1 MSLPPDDP
9 DLTSALF
16 GETSPARIAAVEDAL
31 RRDPSLRRE
40 AAELRASAELL
51 GSVMRRHAPVHTL
64 TEERRASILRGEKRP
79 GSHPETA
86 PVSTWQEPRL
96 RSVTTRSIFLH
107 PGVLTGG
114 IAAALALGLYA
125 LPGIRG
131 AWEWKDAPV
140 ATSTTGEPS
149 REGLIRVTP
158 GQPAKVARNR
168 PAQQQQQQPAPPETA
183 ILPGEQPLPEIPAM
197 ATMPPGAQENADPS
211 ARPLP
216 TSPGAPVPAG
226 TFTAEAS
233 PPPSTPKK
241 PSLLKPEH
249 LILPSGLGLGPKGPA
264 LGMPPPGR
272 KPKEREKDAKSSKK
286 DDKPDKSDK
295 PD

>member
-9 DLTSALF
+9 DLTSSLL
-16 GETSPARIAAVEDAL
+16 GEASPARTAAVDAVL
-31 RRDPSLRRE
+31 RRDPALRRE
-40 AAELRASAELL
+40 AAEIQASADLL
-51 GSVMRRHAPVHTL
+51 GSVLRRHAPVFTL
-64 TEERRASILRGEKRP
+64 TEERRASILRGETRP
-79 GSHPETA
+79 GALPETA
-86 PVSTWQEPRL
+86 PVTSWQEPRL

-131 AWEWKDAPV
+131 AWDWKDAPV
-140 ATSTTGEPS
+140 AAETLGDAPP

-158 GQPAKVARNR
+158 GQPRKMARNR
-168 PAQQQQQQPAPPETA
+168 PAQQPAPPENSLVPA
-183 ILPGEQPLPEIPAM
+183 DPPAPEVPAM

-216 TSPGAPVPAG
+216 TPPGAPVPAG
-226 TFTAEAS
+226 TFTADAA
-233 PPPSTPKK
+233 PPSGTPKK

-249 LILPSGLGLGPKGPA
+249 LILPSGIGLDPKGPV

-272 KPKEREKDAKSSKK
+272 KGKEARKEEK
-286 DDKPDKSDK
+286 KPEKASERK
-295 PD
+295 EGQATKETE